1 MPAAAVQAG
10 GPAYALPDESGAA
23 QDGEGRRVVGVG
35 DGLDPVQGQF
45 AEGKIGEGFE
55 RVGSDALAAVFGGE
69 EEIGLGGAVDEV
81 LLDEGDVADR
91 GAVREED
98 EEVVPVPVLR
108 VGLDALAEFVEGA
121 GPDADLVGGHRVGPP
136 AVDQFGVVGLDGS
149 EGDVTAPP
157 ESLPRGVRRRCFVLV
172 HARIVRSRTTHRETD
187 FAPWRAVPRKRPG
200 RRSGRVRDAFGSAVR
215 PAQSTKTAVV

>member
-1 MPAAAVQAG
+1 MQAG
-10 GPAYALPDESGAA
+10 GPAYALPDEPGSA

-45 AEGKIGEGFE
+45 AEGQIGEGFE

-69 EEIGLGGAVDEV
+69 EEVGLGGAVDEV

-98 EEVVPVPVLR
+98 EEVVPVPVLH

-121 GPDADLVGGHRVGPP
+121 GPDADLVGGHRVGAP
-136 AVDQFGVVGLDGS
+136 AVDQFGVVGLDGG

-157 ESLPRGVRRRCFVLV
+157 ESFPRGVRRRCFVLV
-172 HARIVRSRTTHRETD
+172 HARIVRSRTARRKTD
-187 FAPWRAVPRKRPG
+187 YTPSRPAPRI
-200 RRSGRVRDAFGSAVR
+200 RRSGRPRERRSAY
-215 PAQSTKTAVV
+215 QSTKTAVV